1 MRVFSLGALL
11 SRQSTSLLGLD
22 ISASSMKLAEL
33 RPLRRGEWRL
43 ERYAIEPLKPGW
55 VSEAGIENF
64 AEVAEAV
71 QQLVRHSGVR
81 SRQVALA
88 LPSSAVITKRIVL
101 PRGLSDPELELLVQ
115 GEANQYI
122 PFPMDEVALDFCV
135 LGPCATSANDQDVL
149 IAAARR
155 EKVQD
160 MQGLA
165 EAAGLKPVAVDV
177 ASLAARLAARRLLPS
192 LPNLPPQPVVALFEL
207 GESTTRLQVLQDD
220 ELLYER
226 DQSFGDS
233 VLVSL
238 LTPELGGMQEE
249 AERRVR
255 HGDWPDAHPS
265 EALRSYAQS
274 ATQELVRTLQIFY
287 ASTSHAKVDHVLLS
301 GMTATAPG
309 LLASLRALTG
319 AACSAVNPFSG
330 MALGASVRP
339 RQLKRCRAS
348 LLTACGL
355 AMRRPA

>member
-22 ISASSMKLAEL
+22 ISASSMKLVEL
-33 RPLRRGEWRL
+33 RPARRDEWVL
-43 ERYAIEPLKPGW
+43 ERYAVVPLKPGW
-55 VSEAGIENF
+55 VTDGGIENF
-64 AEVAEAV
+64 VEVAEAV
-71 QQLVRHSGVR
+71 QQLVRQSGVR
-81 SRQVALA
+81 SRQVAMA

-101 PRGLSDPELELLVQ
+101 PRGLSDAELELLVQ

-122 PFPMDEVALDFCV
+122 PFPMDEVSLDFCV
-135 LGPCATSANDQDVL
+135 LGPCVASASDVDVL

-238 LTPELGGMQEE
+238 LASEVAGGQEE
-249 AERRVR
+249 AARRVCQA
-255 HGDWPDAHPS
+255 DWPDERHG

-274 ATQELVRTLQIFY
+274 AAQELVRALQIFY

-309 LLASLRALTG
+309 LLASLRSLTG

-330 MALGASVRP
+330 MALGASVQP

-355 AMRRPA
+355 ALRRPA